1 MALCQKVLCMIRQ
14 KCQMPQL
21 HIIGLTTRYISN
33 RFNDINNYADIVNK
47 SEDSLIEYREK
58 AVINKAE
65 AEIELNT

>member
-1 MALCQKVLCMIRQ
+1 
-14 KCQMPQL
+14 MPQL